1 MPLLKS
7 GGDSPP
13 EPQELRAA
21 QIRMEGDD
29 DDGDALAASSVPRST
44 NALDQHD
51 ERRHHNGQLSSWA
64 LEGVRR
70 VRSDQVLRKMHF
82 LTGMAAIGGFLF
94 GYDTGV
100 ISGAM
105 LPIRRAFD
113 LTDWQQEVVVSSTVL
128 SAFFSSLVGGSL
140 NHAFG
145 RRYCILM
152 ASGIF
157 AAGSMILLVA
167 WNYHTLVFGR
177 IVVGIG

>member
-7 GGDSPP
+7 GGDDSPP
-13 EPQELRAA
+13 EPQELGAA
-21 QIRMEGDD
+21 QIRMEGGD
-29 DDGDALAASSVPRST
+29 DALAASSVPRSAS
-44 NALDQHD
+44 NALDDHD
-51 ERRHHNGQLSSWA
+51 EQRRHHHGQLSSWA

-157 AAGSMILLVA
+157 AAGSMILLAA